1 FFLSVPRHPPRSTLF
16 PYTTLFRSQ
25 RLDERGDGL
34 VHRLEGLE
42 LMLIEG
48 VVVRLLGR
56 APRRDRLYPRR
67 LVGDVGL
74 VVVRRAPGRDAV
86 EAAGM
91 PGGGCCRCVRR
102 LRREVEEEG
111 RAAGS
116 VVDEL
121 DRLV

>member
-74 VVVRRAPGRDAV
+74 VVVRRAPGRDAD
-86 EAAGM
+86 
-91 PGGGCCRCVRR
+91 RKSTR
-102 LRREVEEEG
+102 LNSSHVSISY
-111 RAAGS
+111 A
-116 VVDEL
+116 VFCL
-121 DRLV
+121 K